1 MSSYPLNER
10 EYIPSGT
17 SGTTVFVAF
26 LAGAAIGAVAALLTT
41 PKTGSEMR
49 ATLRDWAKSF
59 NDGEAEDER
68 AMRPA
73 HEREPKRPMGT
84 YDRPAGT

>member
-1 MSSYPLNER
+1 MSSDPLSER

-41 PKTGSEMR
+41 PKSGSEMR

-59 NDGEAEDER
+59 SDGEGEQANEPGR
-68 AMRPA
+68 
-73 HEREPKRPMGT
+73 EREHTRPMGT
-84 YDRPAGT
+84 HDRPAGT

>member
-1 MSSYPLNER
+1 MSSDPLNER
-10 EYIPSGT
+10 EYVSSGT
-17 SGTTVFVAF
+17 SGTTVLVAF

-49 ATLRDWAKSF
+49 STLRDWAKSF
-59 NDGEAEDER
+59 SDGEGEP
-68 AMRPA
+68 AMKREHARPA
-73 HEREPKRPMGT
+73 GT